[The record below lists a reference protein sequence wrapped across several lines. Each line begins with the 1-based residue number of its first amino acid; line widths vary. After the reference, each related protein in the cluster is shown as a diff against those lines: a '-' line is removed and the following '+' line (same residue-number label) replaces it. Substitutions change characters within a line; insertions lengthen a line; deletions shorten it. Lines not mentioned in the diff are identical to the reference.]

1 MLFSSLQPDNPLN
14 QNLKLLPLLQKIIAN
29 QSETDPTFLIEIN
42 AQVRSTLQN
51 KKPGNIN
58 GGKNNSLL
66 GGFDGVYW
74 VAAECTL
81 QSIKELILEGFC
93 LRLGV
98 KIGGTDYKNH
108 FDSASFIYLD
118 VDTGSTIQHSIDLFQ
133 GLAFL
138 VYASPSYTPENQK
151 HRIVIRFSEPV
162 LDRFEVETILKLFI
176 QQNDFLDQSC
186 ADPARVM
193 YGSLETEFFYSENNV
208 LDLAEYRAS
217 EEFQSIY
224 TGLKNPP
231 SRGVDTT
238 GKALPYYY
246 EELASSGDLNAFCQR
261 VGLEY
266 DFEFHS
272 VTPDDD
278 QTILKW
284 EGRNPFSATNSSG
297 TSLVVSLFANDL
309 LVYDRANSQGGT
321 FLRFYYTQ
329 TEGYSSFVDQE
340 LDKASYQKL
349 LKQFTDHFPSNQKSV
364 PSQSLDDLY
373 FIPDPAKPDKKQ
385 LKDIVIILETYI
397 YPEMKSSFH
406 YYNDSDKEES
416 LGVLYYHYDVNH
428 GWKISQSLDL
438 LKTLIVS
445 TFRKVFGS
453 TPISKIV
460 NALTSNVLISL
471 PTYFALD
478 YQPVQD
484 FTYIFFADKMFNL
497 KTKKLEDYDSKV
509 WHFKRLNYA
518 YQEPTNRALLLA
530 LEALKRSKVS
540 KKDQRILLNSF
551 ILSSQNQY
559 HKTTCMLYLY
569 GESTSGKST
578 AAKVFGDSQN
588 CSSHTSSTTLNVDH
602 FGSILDTVTILDEVT
617 NVNAIISLLMSLVR
631 DTNDAGNLFRVCNK
645 YVRARMKRLPITLIL
660 TGESLTLGTMTTGQ
674 IGQTKRL
681 ITVEFVQKVEG
692 ENNPWMRFNEDS
704 TLAQELFCWAINKD
718 YARLP
723 QRIRWI
729 RSLTISNKEQKAR
742 MDDLLQSTD
751 PIYEFIGTTRED
763 TTTDAKGYTPFDI
776 QNCYTA
782 MTNEPFKG
790 SARKRFMDTFSRE
803 MKKKYP
809 ESFSKSRQR
818 KDEND
823 QSLRY
828 YGFKILPHSN
838 D

>member
-1 MLFSSLQPDNPLN
+1 MIFPSLFPDDPLN
-14 QNLKLLPLLQKIIAN
+14 QNLKLLPLLQKIISN
-29 QSETDPTFLIEIN
+29 QSEADPTFLIEIN
-42 AQVRSTLQN
+42 AQVRSTKQQP
-51 KKPGNIN
+51 KPGNIN
-58 GGKNNSLL
+58 GGKNNSLF
-66 GGFDGVYW
+66 GFDGSYW

-81 QSIKELILEGFC
+81 KTIKALVLEGFC

-98 KIGGTDYKNH
+98 KIGGVNYRHH
-108 FDSASFIYLD
+108 FDSASFCYLD
-118 VDTGSTIQHSIDLFQ
+118 VDLGSTIQHSVDLFQ
-133 GLAFL
+133 DLAFL
-138 VYASPSYTPENQK
+138 VYASPSYTKENQK

-162 LDRFEVETILKLFI
+162 TDYLEVETILKLFI
-176 QQNDFLDQSC
+176 QQHDFLDPSC
-186 ADPARVM
+186 CDPSRVM
-193 YGSLETEFFYSENNV
+193 FGSFETEFFYSETNV

-217 EEFQSIY
+217 EEFQLVY
-224 TGLKNPP
+224 TELKNPR
-231 SRGVDTT
+231 SRGVDTAN
-238 GKALPYYY
+238 KDLPYYY
-246 EELASSGDLNAFCQR
+246 TELALTGDLTALCQH
-261 VGLEY
+261 VGLDY
-266 DFEFHS
+266 DFEFQS
-272 VTPDDD
+272 VTPDDG
-278 QTILKW
+278 TLLKW
-284 EGRNPFSATNSSG
+284 QGRNPFSATNSSG
-297 TSLVVSLFANDL
+297 TSLVVSLKNNDL
-309 LVYDRANSQGGT
+309 LVYDRANNQGGN
-321 FLRFYYTQ
+321 FLRFYHSMK
-329 TEGYSSFVDQE
+329 EGYSSFVEQE
-340 LDKASYQKL
+340 LDKESYQKL
-349 LKQFTDHFPSNQKSV
+349 LKQFISNFHSNQESV

-406 YYNDSDKEES
+406 FYNDSDKEES

-471 PTYFALD
+471 PTYFALS

-497 KTKKLEDYDSKV
+497 KTKKLEDYDPKV

-588 CSSHTSSTTLNVDH
+588 CPSHTALTTTLNVDH

-631 DTNDAGNLFRVCNK
+631 DTNEAGNLFRVCNK

-681 ITVEFVQKVEG
+681 VTVEFVQKVEG

-704 TLAQELFCWAINKD
+704 TLAQELFCWAINQD

-763 TTTDAKGYTPFDI
+763 TATDTKGYTPFDI
-776 QNCYTA
+776 QTCYTA

-809 ESFSKSRQR
+809 DSFSKSRQR